1 MMIIREYEYIE
12 LGPVPASED
21 CVQVG
26 DCNYNVLAR
35 KECDRYMELLEKKF
49 PTNDTN
55 NFFSIKKFPH
65 DFGSY
70 YEVVCN
76 FDPTDID
83 SVDFAYH
90 VESNLPET
98 WEDQ

>member
-1 MMIIREYEYIE
+1 VIAMMIIRDYEYIE
-12 LGPVPASED
+12 LGPVPAGED

-26 DCNYNVLAR
+26 DPEYNALAR
-35 KECDRYMELLEKKF
+35 NECLRYIELLLQKF
-49 PTNDTN
+49 PTDNTN
-55 NFFSIKKFPH
+55 NFFSIKKFTH

-76 FDPTDID
+76 FDSSDID

-98 WEDQ
+98 W